1 MGTAV
6 LHVGTESRND
16 SLVTT
21 QPSKMQASGV
31 SGLMPFGASSE
42 WVIVP
47 TLPER
52 WGDLTKE
59 LVDARGLAFH
69 HDGGR
74 DGYKTLSKA
83 QQDTCETLPAP
94 ACPRA

>member
-1 MGTAV
+1 MWPWVVARDATHRAGV
-6 LHVGTESRND
+6 LAEPVGADGR
-16 SLVTT
+16 VT
-21 QPSKMQASGV
+21 V
-31 SGLMPFGASSE
+31 L
-42 WVIVP
+42 
-47 TLPER
+47 